1 MDKETLERIR
11 KLTKDKITISNF
23 QKDKVMEKNK
33 INVKR
38 LVSVAS
44 IAIIL
49 TTGVVFAEEITE
61 FIKYHFTNKIVED
74 AANSGYV
81 GEINSNTIEEET
93 TLVEED
99 TGFVINDVGVSV
111 KFDEFVMDDLTLST
125 NMTMTFD
132 EKIKEVFELDKLQHI
147 AIKDLMILDE
157 ENRILLTTGTESDF
171 NRLCKEY
178 NLSQKFA
185 QWGEDYYN
193 CPFGKGIVSHDK
205 ETNTI
210 KYNIDISASDRFF
223 PKSKKLRFVFSKIY
237 LERFEEYTGQ
247 NIEAG
252 EYLESYAVTL
262 KGDWM
267 FEVDVPEKMYNRTK
281 IGYEV
286 LSISHPNMEVYASEA
301 SETGFELGVIVTGEV
316 EPEFPQFEYLNE
328 ITDKY
333 KNGELSDDEFNQKYN
348 EFAKTEEYQETMN
361 EFHNERE
368 PIRNWTFFM
377 DPEMENKLDYVSNIK
392 NEKGKVF
399 YTAFRMQRH
408 EFIEG
413 NKFDYFDVYEM
424 SKADLTDK
432 LTVTLF
438 YRDEPVIIELQK
450 IK

>member
-1 MDKETLERIR
+1 
-11 KLTKDKITISNF
+11 
-23 QKDKVMEKNK
+23 
-33 INVKR
+33 
-38 LVSVAS
+38 
-44 IAIIL
+44 
-49 TTGVVFAEEITE
+49 
-61 FIKYHFTNKIVED
+61 
-74 AANSGYV
+74 
-81 GEINSNTIEEET
+81 
-93 TLVEED
+93 
-99 TGFVINDVGVSV
+99 
-111 KFDEFVMDDLTLST
+111 
-125 NMTMTFD
+125 MTMTFD

-286 LSISHPNMEVYASEA
+286 LSIDHPNMEVYASEA

-413 NKFDYFDVYEM
+413 NKFDYFDVYEK
-424 SKADLTDK
+424 SKSDLTDK

-438 YRDEPVIIELQK
+438 YRDEPVTIELKK
-450 IK
+450 I